1 MSKAYEVLKDD
12 ESRRAYDRVGHSN
25 FEAAGGAEGMGNM
38 GGMGGFGGM
47 GGMGGFGGFSSG
59 DAAQFED
66 ILGAFFGGG
75 VRPSR
80 DIAVNLTLDFM
91 EAARGAKRSVRLPN
105 GRTVELDIPAGVDN
119 GVRMRVDGAGQ
130 PASARA
136 PAGHL
141 YVTFAV
147 RDDPRFVRKGPD
159 LHVDAAVDIA
169 TAALGGCVAFASFE
183 HRRGLGAAAPCEGF
197 VRR

>member
-1 MSKAYEVLKDD
+1 M
-12 ESRRAYDRVGHSN
+12 
-25 FEAAGGAEGMGNM
+25 
-38 GGMGGFGGM
+38 GGM
-47 GGMGGFGGFSSG
+47 GGMGGFSGFSSG

-105 GRTVELDIPAGVDN
+105 GRAVELDIPAGVDN

-169 TAALGGCVAFASFE
+169 TAALGGCVHCSLSSSCV
-183 HRRGLGAAAPCEGF
+183 RWRAPIGWC
-197 VRR
+197 

>member
-47 GGMGGFGGFSSG
+47 GGMGGMGGFSGFSSG

-136 PAGHL
+136 PAPSIHVIISRSASARAGCG
-141 YVTFAV
+141 
-147 RDDPRFVRKGPD
+147 PRREASGRRAPR
-159 LHVDAAVDIA
+159 LRR
-169 TAALGGCVAFASFE
+169 VAPP
-183 HRRGLGAAAPCEGF
+183 HP
-197 VRR
+197 